1 MLACQTALPTTEE
14 EAPLCHLCTLG
25 TDKEKNQN
33 NAISISY

>member
-25 TDKEKNQN
+25 TDKEKKSEQCN
-33 NAISISY
+33 